1 MKTIITEG
9 DLMVHFKVWL
19 VSTRYEKNWDYL
31 QEGANVRSNLQ
42 RMLHFN
48 LIRYKLRSIYKVL

>member
-1 MKTIITEG
+1 
-9 DLMVHFKVWL
+9 MVHFKVWL